1 MQVTLPGNKVVSHEK
16 SQKTSASSLF
26 KLTLNIGQV
35 IPASI
40 AIKQDRC
47 ANTLVPTVNSHFNL
61 QVRKSKKIRINEKT
75 PVTNIVLEYFT
86 RSFWF
91 SSGTQLERAVGE
103 GGREREKVPADFK
116 RNTKNSSRRLF

>member
-1 MQVTLPGNKVVSHEK
+1 MILPGNKVVSHEK

-35 IPASI
+35 MPASI

-47 ANTLVPTVNSHFNL
+47 ANTLVPIVNSHSNL
-61 QVRKSKKIRINEKT
+61 QVRKSKKKKRINKKT
-75 PVTNIVLEYFT
+75 PVVNVVLEYFT

-91 SSGTQLERAVGE
+91 SSGTQLERAVDE

-116 RNTKNSSRRLF
+116 RNTKNSSRRQF